1 MRKKLY
7 NLQEFFSYDLNP
19 KRFEAFKGKNE
30 YPKRIEEFKGKKL
43 VVQVLSGFLR
53 LHVSIVCLVY

>member
-1 MRKKLY
+1 
-7 NLQEFFSYDLNP
+7 LNP

-30 YPKRIEEFKGKKL
+30 YPKRFEAFKGKNEYPIRIEEFKGKKL

>member
-1 MRKKLY
+1 MREKLY
-7 NLQEFFSYDLNP
+7 NLQEFFSYDLKP